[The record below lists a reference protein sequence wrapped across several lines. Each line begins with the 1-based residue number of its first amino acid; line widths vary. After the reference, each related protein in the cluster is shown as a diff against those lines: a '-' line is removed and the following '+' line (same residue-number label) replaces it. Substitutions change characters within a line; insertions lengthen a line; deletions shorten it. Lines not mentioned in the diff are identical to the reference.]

1 MIASQGQAH
10 PPPFLPVIKST
21 TTTTHTFRICTDHTS
36 QWLLCEAIP
45 DKRVG
50 GHNDIGR
57 HIRSRDSKRPA
68 MFLQVTRWLLIN

>member
-1 MIASQGQAH
+1 MHYKVPPLIASQGQVH

-21 TTTTHTFRICTDHTS
+21 TTTTHTFRICTDHTYTAAFMS
-36 QWLLCEAIP
+36 

-57 HIRSRDSKRPA
+57 HIRSRDSKRLA
-68 MFLQVTRWLLIN
+68 MFL